1 MRLILDA
8 DSLIYSSCFN
18 VETLEEAQN
27 KFETGLSYILSDL
40 SDVCEFDDILV
51 CNGSVNNFRKDLNK
65 EYKANRTQK
74 RPEFLSDLH
83 KYVKK
88 NFKSYWTDG
97 YETDDVVAT
106 LWKQSCEELGE
117 DNVIIA
123 ANDKDYLQFPCWF
136 FDTYRS
142 RRELRKIDE
151 FEAKYNFYHQMI
163 MGDTA
168 DNVKYCKGYGK
179 AKASKILKGAKTE
192 FSLIRRV
199 YSLFKEIYGADAK
212 GKFLEC
218 KKLLKLDTKVS
229 SISKGYNL
237 KQ

>member
-1 MRLILDA
+1 MRLIFDA

-106 LWKQSCEELGE
+106 LWKQSCDELGE
-117 DNVIIA
+117 NNVIIA
-123 ANDKDYLQFPCWF
+123 ANDKDYKQFPCWF
-136 FDTYRS
+136 FDTYYS
-142 RRELRKIDE
+142 RRELVKIED

-168 DNVKYCKGYGK
+168 DNVKYFKGYGK
-179 AKASKILKGAKTE
+179 AKAHKILNGAKTE
-192 FSLIRRV
+192 FALIRRV
-199 YSLFKEIYGADAK
+199 YSLFLEFYKDEAK
-212 GKFLEC
+212 DKFNEC
-218 KKLLKLDTKVS
+218 KKMLKLITDVKQIKQVS
-229 SISKGYNL
+229 SI
-237 KQ
+237 